1 MVIEIIVTVFIVA
14 VAVVIFVRNIKKQAS
29 GQCNCGCKDC
39 SSSCSL
45 PKSKKVNK

>member
-1 MVIEIIVTVFIVA
+1 MVIEIIFAALIVA

-45 PKSKKVNK
+45 PKSKQ